1 LSRVRSQYF
10 FNFCPTLFRGA
21 DRAKKSCAQSH
32 LRGDAARLTQ
42 HPLLLQGVDVV
53 VETDFGGGVIDEMP
67 VDTAAGFQRLER
79 RAGVRALPAPGLE
92 RAIIRVTAGSQHADE
107 RTIRRRSAT

>member
-1 LSRVRSQYF
+1 
-10 FNFCPTLFRGA
+10 
-21 DRAKKSCAQSH
+21 

-42 HPLLLQGVDVV
+42 RPLLLQGVDVV

-79 RAGVRALPAPGLE
+79 RAGVRALPAPSLQ